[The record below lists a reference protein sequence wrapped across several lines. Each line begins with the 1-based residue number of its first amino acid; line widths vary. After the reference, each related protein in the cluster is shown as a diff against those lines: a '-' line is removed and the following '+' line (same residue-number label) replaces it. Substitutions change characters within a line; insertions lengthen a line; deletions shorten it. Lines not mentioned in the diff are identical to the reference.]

1 MAPPT
6 RTSEKIGEQTEFLEI
21 YRTHAKYVWKS
32 ARRLGVKPSEIDD
45 VFQETFL
52 NVHRLLDRY
61 EPRGSVEGWLF
72 SVLLRVVQ
80 HHRRSYRR
88 RTALTEEA
96 SSVDPDAFAESSVR
110 PPDVS
115 AEAKETARI
124 LEEILDGL
132 DPDKRAV
139 IVLADIEDKT
149 TTEIAEILSINVN
162 TAASRLRFAR
172 EHVNAAFARHRA
184 RDGWRYK

>member
-1 MAPPT
+1 M
-6 RTSEKIGEQTEFLEI
+6 
-21 YRTHAKYVWKS
+21 WKS
-32 ARRLGVKPSEIDD
+32 ARRLGVKPPEIDD

-61 EPRGSVEGWLF
+61 EPRGSMQAWLF
-72 SVLLRVVQ
+72 SVLFRVVQ
-80 HHRRSYRR
+80 HHRRYYRR
-88 RTALTEEA
+88 RPAVAAEDT
-96 SSVDPDAFAESSVR
+96 SVDVDSFAESSAR
-110 PPDVS
+110 SPDES

-124 LEEILDGL
+124 LEEILDDL

-139 IVLADIEDKT
+139 IVLADIEEKT
-149 TTEIAEILSINVN
+149 ISEIAEILSINVN
-162 TAASRLRFAR
+162 TASSRLRFAR